1 MLIANGENQ
10 FAQFRKRLYHKHF
23 NNRKDTL
30 MDLLDALCSNQMAR
44 SVVELS
50 LNPRFQRDYNS
61 LYKAITEHRPE
72 QAPVSLAELA
82 APHLPALWKGK
93 FWLLGTDVTAYPR
106 PYAFKLSER
115 ESVYK
120 PTPIKGQIPVTY
132 GHDFSQIN
140 LLVPRSSRYDPAWNI
155 PLNGQRT
162 RRQDRGKKALQQMR
176 SLLENPNL
184 PFYRDRCL
192 LLGDCDYSTPA
203 YLAAF
208 GDQPNIISI
217 TRSRGNRV
225 YYLAA
230 SAPVEPRKRGQ
241 PRLRGKKLKLNDPS
255 TCPPPDEAI
264 TFPEINRKGQ
274 TQRVE
279 VQAWQ
284 NVIMPGKRQP
294 VKLSMHQHPFT
305 LVLIR
310 IYNTQGEL
318 LYPTDPLWLIV
329 MGKERHQ
336 IDLKEI
342 YEAFQY
348 RSGMEQFF
356 RFTKQN
362 LLLDKFQTPETEH
375 EEHWWQIVCLAYLQ
389 LWIARKYASCLPRPW
404 ERYLPQV
411 RAKHLSPTMVQRSF
425 GEIIRQFGTPS
436 KFSKPRNYSP
446 ARHRSIVPALGIAG
460 PLMIQ
465 RQI

>member
-1 MLIANGENQ
+1 VIEKSENQ
-10 FAQFRKRLYHKHF
+10 FTQFRLQLYQKYF

-30 MDLLDALCSNQMAR
+30 MNLLDALCGNDLAR

-72 QAPVSLAELA
+72 QALVSLAELA
-82 APHLPALWKGK
+82 APHLPLPWKGQ

-106 PYAFKLSER
+106 PYAFKLTAR

-120 PTPIKGQIPVTY
+120 PTPIKGQIPITY

-140 LLVPRSSRYDPAWNI
+140 LLVPRSSRCDPAWNI
-155 PLNGQRT
+155 PLNGRRT
-162 RRQDRGKKALQQMR
+162 RRENRQQTAVQQMR
-176 SLLENPNL
+176 SLLENRHL
-184 PFYRDRCL
+184 PFYRDLCL

-208 GDQPNIISI
+208 GDKPNVISL
-217 TRSRGNRV
+217 TRSRSNRV

-230 SAPVEPRKRGQ
+230 PVAIEPRKRGQ
-241 PRLRGKKLKLNDPS
+241 PRRKGQKLKLNKPS
-255 TCPPPDEAI
+255 TWPQPDAAVSFSQ
-264 TFPEINRKGQ
+264 TNRKGQ
-274 TQRVE
+274 TQWVE

-284 NVIMPGKRQP
+284 NVIMPGKRKP
-294 VKLSMHQHPFT
+294 VKLAMHQHPFT

-310 IYNTQGEL
+310 TYNAQGEL
-318 LYPTDPLWLIV
+318 LYPDDPLWLIV
-329 MGKERHQ
+329 MGKERQ
-336 IDLKEI
+336 QLGLKET

-362 LLLDKFQTPETEH
+362 LLLTKFQTPETEH
-375 EEHWWQIVCLAYLQ
+375 EEHWWQIVLLAYLQ
-389 LWIARKYASCLPRPW
+389 LWVAREHASCLPRPW
-404 ERYLPQV
+404 EKSLPQIKE
-411 RAKHLSPTMVQRSF
+411 KHLSPTMVQRSF
-425 GEIIRQFGTPS
+425 GGIMRQFGTPS
-436 KFSKPRNYSP
+436 KSPKPRNKSP
-446 ARHRSIVPALGIAG
+446 VRHPGKVPV
-460 PLMIQ
+460 
-465 RQI
+465 